1 MSRDADGERAA
12 AMGARRALAAISHE
26 LASPLTALHT
36 YLRLANGDN
45 IEPIRACAQRIK
57 GIVELA
63 RDLAQLGEAT
73 QPAQDAAGCDL
84 VLALESAAAK
94 LAVAA
99 VIDASGPLLVRVA
112 PARAGLIT
120 VALLRAVMDAGT
132 SSRIV
137 MRAERRGD
145 RIWMRIDPG
154 TEPTRWR
161 SIDPWRTGTGQKLDL
176 WAAAVAAGEGSEVRV
191 GELEGQ
197 IAVEAELPAAEAR

>member
-1 MSRDADGERAA
+1 MNRDADGERAA

-63 RDLAQLGEAT
+63 RDLSQLGE
-73 QPAQDAAGCDL
+73 AQDAAGCDL
-84 VLALESAAAK
+84 VLALESAAAQ

-112 PARAGLIT
+112 PARAVLIA
-120 VALLRAVMDAGT
+120 VSLLRAVMHAGT

-145 RIWMRIDPG
+145 RVWMRVDPG
-154 TEPTRWR
+154 IEPTTWR

-176 WAAAVAAGEGSEVRV
+176 WAAAVAAGEGGEVRV